1 MINERKFFGQPVKI
15 TEEHIVTFKR
25 LQLVKEM
32 ITLPVFNYFNNYCKM
47 IAIDLSKQ
55 QSIDADQKQYK
66 KLILWEI

>member
-32 ITLPVFNYFNNYCKM
+32 ITLLVFY
-47 IAIDLSKQ
+47 
-55 QSIDADQKQYK
+55 
-66 KLILWEI
+66 